1 MQLLQ
6 FNVRFVQLALIVLK
20 EQLNLLYVRL
30 VAIVKLSGVFAK
42 PVLPVFTV
50 PKDLQT
56 LENVWKVLI
65 VPQVLQSL
73 RLVRR
78 GIIAK
83 KVMLRL
89 KSV

>member
-6 FNVRFVQLALIVLK
+6 FNVRFAQLALIVLR
-20 EQLNLLYVRL
+20 ELSPLLYVRL
-30 VAIVKLSGVFAK
+30 AVIVKLSGVFAK
-42 PVLPVFTV
+42 PVLPVFIV
-50 PKDLQT
+50 LKDLQT
-56 LENVWKVLI
+56 LKNVWKVLI
-65 VPQVLQSL
+65 VLQALQSL
-73 RLVRR
+73 RLVRL